1 VHETNKQLSEAV
13 FEQVA
18 RIGKAVANPK
28 RLELLELLSQSP
40 RTVESLAR
48 ETAMSQANTSQHLK
62 ALRTAHLVKTTRDGT
77 SVWYRLTDD
86 TVADFFRALR
96 VLAITHLAE
105 LDRIV
110 GEYFTNQTG
119 YQPVD
124 QKTVQARIKNAD
136 VTVIDVRPVGE
147 YLSAHIPGAISIPI
161 DELQQ
166 RMSELPKEQQIVA
179 YCRGPYCIWSGQA
192 VDMLVKAG
200 FNAAH
205 LSDGVLDWRARGFR
219 ISSAPA
225 EQR

>member
-1 VHETNKQLSEAV
+1 MPNHQWPRILDRDATVVHETNKQLSEAV

-110 GEYFTNQTG
+110 RSEEHT
-119 YQPVD
+119 
-124 QKTVQARIKNAD
+124 
-136 VTVIDVRPVGE
+136 
-147 YLSAHIPGAISIPI
+147 S
-161 DELQQ
+161 ELQS
-166 RMSELPKEQQIVA
+166 RSDLV
-179 YCRGPYCIWSGQA
+179 CRLLLEKKKIKKSFLIII
-192 VDMLVKAG
+192 D
-200 FNAAH
+200 
-205 LSDGVLDWRARGFR
+205 
-219 ISSAPA
+219 
-225 EQR
+225 